1 MTTTPTSLHD
11 LATEL
16 DGTVHHPG
24 DPGWDIARAAWN
36 LAVDQRPEAVV
47 TARSVRDVQTT
58 LRAAA
63 SRGLRVAPQSTGH
76 HATPMGPLD
85 GTVLLRLSGMRGVTV
100 DAQRRVARVEGG
112 AVWADVTAAA
122 AEHGLVGLAGS
133 SADVG
138 VAGYTL
144 GGGLSWL
151 ARSHGLAANSVTAL
165 EVVTADGEHRR
176 VDADH
181 DPDLFWALRG
191 GGGSYAVVTA
201 LELRLFPLE
210 QLEAGALFFPLEQA
224 GDVLRTWTAWT
235 EGLPDEVTTVARVLR
250 FPPLP
255 ELPPFLSGQSLA
267 AVEIASTLDA
277 AATAALLQPLRALGP
292 RVDTVAT
299 TPASALALLHMDPPE
314 PVPGVGD
321 GMLLADT
328 TDETLDAF
336 LAVAGPGVDTPLL
349 SLELRLL
356 GGALSPGRGSG
367 GAVDA
372 LDAQYLC
379 FGVAVLPDPALAPAV
394 EGAVHGAMAAMAPW
408 RASRTFLNFT
418 ETPHDVSSFF
428 DDETLARLRRVKAEY
443 DAGDLIRAHQPVR
456 PAEAAPV

>member
-1 MTTTPTSLHD
+1 MTTAPTSFPD
-11 LATEL
+11 LAATL

-24 DPGWDIARAAWN
+24 DPDWDLARAAWN

-47 TARSVRDVQTT
+47 VARSVGDVQAT

-63 SRGLRVAPQSTGH
+63 AAGLRVAPQSTGH
-76 HATPMGPLD
+76 HASPLGPLD

-100 DAQRRVARVEGG
+100 DPERRVARVEGG

-122 AEHGLVGLAGS
+122 AAHGLVALAGS
-133 SADVG
+133 AADVG

-181 DPDLFWALRG
+181 DADLFWALRG
-191 GGGSYAVVTA
+191 GGGSVAVVTA
-201 LELRLFPLE
+201 LELRLFPLTT
-210 QLEAGALFFPLEQA
+210 LEAGALFFPIERTPE
-224 GDVLRTWTAWT
+224 VLHAWRGLVA
-235 EGLPDEVTTVARVLR
+235 GLPDEVTTVARVLR

-255 ELPPFLSGQSLA
+255 ELPPFLSGQSLVV
-267 AVEIASTLDA
+267 VELASTLDA
-277 AATAALLQPLRALGP
+277 DTTAALVEPVRALGP
-292 RVDTVAT
+292 TVDTLAT
-299 TPASALALLHMDPPE
+299 TPVTELAQLHMDPPG

-321 GMLLADT
+321 GLLLAELAP
-328 TDETLDAF
+328 ETVDAF

-356 GGALSPGRGSG
+356 GGALTPGRMDG
-367 GAVDA
+367 GAVSG
-372 LDAQYLC
+372 LDAAFLC

-394 EGAVHGAMAAMAPW
+394 EGAVRSAMAAMAPW
-408 RASRTFLNFT
+408 RAPRAFLNFA
-418 ETPHDVSSFF
+418 ESPHDVESFF
-428 DDETLARLRRVKAEY
+428 DAGTLDRLRRVKVAH
-443 DAGDLIRAHQPVR
+443 DPHDVIRAHHAVHPGEV
-456 PAEAAPV
+456 ATA